1 MESLEDLYQQLI
13 LDSARDS
20 RNRGRLP
27 LAPTIATSSDQRLN
41 SLVADAPVSD
51 SPVSESLVSD
61 SPVSDSLALESLLEV
76 EPGQVSHISLKNP
89 LCGDSIE
96 LFVEVVAGRIS
107 KVKFE
112 GTGCSISQAAAS
124 LMADQIKGLS
134 VEEALQVTE
143 AYQALIK
150 GEATEAQRSRLGD
163 LVALSGVKKFP
174 LRSKCATLSFEALLR
189 ILPADSK

>member
-1 MESLEDLYQQLI
+1 MENLEDLYQQLI

-41 SLVADAPVSD
+41 SLVAD
-51 SPVSESLVSD
+51 SPVSD

>member
-1 MESLEDLYQQLI
+1 MENLEDLYQQLI

-51 SPVSESLVSD
+51 SPVSD
-61 SPVSDSLALESLLEV
+61 FPVPDSLALESLTEV

-150 GEATEAQRSRLGD
+150 GEATEAQRSLLGD